1 MTNKQ
6 VITLFLA
13 GAEKGKTQ
21 HLKIEENRLINYNT
35 TIAKWNGDKSYQSLE
50 LEINCN
56 YYSRTTSNI
65 QNEIARQINKIKKDG
80 QQFFF
85 IVLTG
90 EEKQVAKFEKIML
103 ADISDK
109 IDKLIFTN

>member
-21 HLKIEENRLINYNT
+21 HLRIEENRLINYNT
-35 TIAKWNGDKSYQSLE
+35 TIAKWNGNKSCQSLE

-56 YYSRTTSNI
+56 YYSRTTSTI
-65 QNEIARQINKIKKDG
+65 QNEIAKQLNKIKRER
-80 QQFFF
+80 QTVFLYSINRNRQ
-85 IVLTG
+85 TG
-90 EEKQVAKFEKIML
+90 RE
-103 ADISDK
+103 
-109 IDKLIFTN
+109 N